1 LVACEAIKTE
11 GKTQMKKAK
20 NRELVVAAAIAGIIL
35 SGCGTITN
43 AHVRH
48 MNNQQL
54 ALRHYQLAR
63 KNTGRFAWGNAYSE
77 MQDDQREQETIER
90 EMMKRRLLNPLTS
103 PQTIQRTPQIVYGNP
118 TPNIQ

>member
-11 GKTQMKKAK
+11 VKTKMKKAK
-20 NRELVVAAAIAGIIL
+20 KRALVFAAAIASISL

-43 AHVRH
+43 AHVSH

-63 KNTGRFAWGNAYSE
+63 KNTGSFAWGNAYSDL
-77 MQDDQREQETIER
+77 QDDQREQEAIER
-90 EMMKRRLLNPLTS
+90 EMMKRGLLNPLIS
-103 PQTIQRTPQIVYGNP
+103 PQTIQQTPHIVYGNP